1 MIRNLR
7 IILVLIA
14 MLLLVIVARKIKKA
28 QFDSHGTLFWLSL
41 SVMPILDEAFPRLAH
56 IASALL
62 GFQSPSS
69 NFVFL
74 MVIAIFLWRL
84 LRFQQ
89 CVTSLHRKLMTVTQ
103 EIALQGHER
112 EG

>member
-14 MLLLVIVARKIKKA
+14 MFLLVIVARKIKKA

-41 SVMPILDEAFPRLAH
+41 SVMLILDEAFPRLVH
-56 IASALL
+56 FASALL
-62 GFQSPSS
+62 GFQSPS

-89 CVTSLHRKLMTVTQ
+89 CVASLHRKLTTVTQ